1 MNRIALLRRAALA
14 LCFVFA
20 CTAAMAAAPRPRL
33 VVLLVVDGLPQ
44 WQVQAFRDQLA
55 PDGLARFLARGASFE
70 QAYFDD
76 AYTVTAAGHATFLTG
91 AYAHRTGVIGNEWLD
106 LRTGQAVYCTGD
118 ASEHYIGHATQALDG
133 TSPRN
138 LKVES
143 LGDVLRR
150 TDPRAKVIA
159 VSGKDRGA
167 ILPAGRSGTAYMY
180 MAGDGSFASTTYYM
194 RAHPAWVEA
203 FNRAHPADRYFHTQ
217 WQPLLPAAAYSRSLP
232 DDQPWF
238 GPRGG
243 RLPMALGNAGDEK
256 PGPAFYRSLLASPF
270 ADALTL
276 DFARAA
282 VAGEHLGAD
291 DAPDLLS
298 ISLSGHDYVNH
309 AWSAESR
316 LSQDHLLQLDR
327 LLQSFFRDLDRSVGR
342 GRYVAV
348 LTADHGFMPNP
359 EALQARGVAAGRIS
373 GHQLRA
379 AVNEALEQQFHV
391 PMLVSGLSASALVL
405 NRAAIAARGLDFDT
419 VAAGARNALLAQPHL
434 LAAYTRAELLAGSR
448 AGAPF
453 FAAMRN
459 SWHPEVSGDV
469 QFVTQ
474 PYWMF
479 GPAVATHGSPHPY
492 DTHVPLLWWGPEWV
506 KPGARGE
513 HVQVTDLAPTLAK
526 VLRIPPPTANE
537 GRPLGL
543 AP

>member
-1 MNRIALLRRAALA
+1 MNRTALLRRAALA
-14 LCFVFA
+14 LCLVFA
-20 CTAAMAAAPRPRL
+20 CTAALAAAPRPRL
-33 VVLLVVDGLPQ
+33 VVLFVVDGLPQ
-44 WQVQAFRDQLA
+44 WQVQAYRDQLA
-55 PDGLARFLARGASFE
+55 PDGLARFLEHGASFE

-91 AYAHRTGVIGNEWLD
+91 AYPHRTGVIGNEWLD
-106 LRTGQAVYCTGD
+106 PRTGQAVYCTGD
-118 ASEHYIGHATQALDG
+118 ASEQYIGHPTQALDG

-138 LKVES
+138 LKAES

-150 TDPRAKVIA
+150 SDPRAHVIA

-180 MAGDGSFASTTYYM
+180 MAEDGSFASTTYYM

-203 FNRAHPADRYFHTQ
+203 FNSARPADRYFHTQ
-217 WQPLLPAAAYSRSLP
+217 WQPLLPAPAYGRSLP
-232 DDQPWF
+232 DEQPWF

-243 RLPMALGNAGDEK
+243 RLPMALGNAADEK
-256 PGPAFYRSLLASPF
+256 PGAAFYRSLLASPF

-282 VAGEHLGAD
+282 VAGEQLGAD
-291 DAPDLLS
+291 EVPDLLA

-309 AWSAESR
+309 TWSPESR

-327 LLQSFFRDLDRSVGR
+327 LLQSFFHDLDRSVGR
-342 GRYVAV
+342 DRYLAV

-359 EALQARGVAAGRIS
+359 EALQARGMAAGRIS
-373 GHQLRA
+373 GHPLRA
-379 AVNEALEQQFHV
+379 AVNDALAQEFHV

-405 NRAAIAARGLDFDT
+405 NRAEIASHGLDFDR
-419 VAAGARNALLAQPHL
+419 VAASARAALLAQPHL

-469 QFVTQ
+469 QFVTE

-479 GPAVATHGSPHPY
+479 GTAVATHGSPHEY
-492 DTHVPLLWWGPEWV
+492 DTHVPLLWWGPAWV
-506 KPGARGE
+506 RPGVRRERVGI
-513 HVQVTDLAPTLAK
+513 TDLAPTLAGL
-526 VLRIPPPTANE
+526 LRIAPPAASE
-537 GRPLGL
+537 GRPLML
-543 AP
+543 AR